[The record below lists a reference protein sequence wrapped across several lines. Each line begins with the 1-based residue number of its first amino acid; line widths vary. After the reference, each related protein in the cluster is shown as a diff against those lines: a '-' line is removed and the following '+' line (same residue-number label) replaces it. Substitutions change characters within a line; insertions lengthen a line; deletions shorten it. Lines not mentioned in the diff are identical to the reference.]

1 MIETLSDLWLTPNDW
16 YLVAWATLSGGDYV
30 LWKTEF
36 VENCRETAIHNSE
49 TQTSKTRTKDKL
61 LGHSPMTPM
70 KGRLSFLR
78 VS

>member
-49 TQTSKTRTKDKL
+49 TKKL
-61 LGHSPMTPM
+61 QN
-70 KGRLSFLR
+70 
-78 VS
+78 